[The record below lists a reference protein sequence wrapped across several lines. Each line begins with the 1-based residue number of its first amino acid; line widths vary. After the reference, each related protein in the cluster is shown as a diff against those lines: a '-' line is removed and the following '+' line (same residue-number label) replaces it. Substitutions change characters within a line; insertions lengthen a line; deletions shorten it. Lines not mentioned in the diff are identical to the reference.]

1 MTLNELAHL
10 SNELLA
16 ELDTFFVM
24 LSAEEPPT
32 DEDLRVAIEDLILA
46 AEDVQVAIDEVFS
59 DELDEDEQDKKR
71 MNYNEYP
78 PKISQSYGSRNLY
91 PEREEGWY
99 AL

>member
-59 DELDEDEQDKKR
+59 DELDEDEDEQT
-71 MNYNEYP
+71 
-78 PKISQSYGSRNLY
+78 
-91 PEREEGWY
+91 EEDE
-99 AL
+99 LQ

>member
-24 LSAEEPPT
+24 LSAEEPPS
-32 DEDLRVAIEDLILA
+32 DEDLRAVIEDVIMA

-59 DELDEDEQDKKR
+59 DELDQPEETEEEDTIQ
-71 MNYNEYP
+71 
-78 PKISQSYGSRNLY
+78 
-91 PEREEGWY
+91 
-99 AL
+99 

>member
-24 LSAEEPPT
+24 LSAEEPPS
-32 DEDLRVAIEDLILA
+32 DEDLRAVIEDVILA

-59 DELDEDEQDKKR
+59 DELDEDEDEQT
-71 MNYNEYP
+71 
-78 PKISQSYGSRNLY
+78 
-91 PEREEGWY
+91 EEDE
-99 AL
+99 LQ

>member
-32 DEDLRVAIEDLILA
+32 DEDLRVAIEDLIVA
-46 AEDVQVAIDEVFS
+46 AEEVQLAIDDVFS
-59 DELDEDEQDKKR
+59 DELDQDEEETEEEDTIQ
-71 MNYNEYP
+71 
-78 PKISQSYGSRNLY
+78 
-91 PEREEGWY
+91 
-99 AL
+99 